1 MRTRPLILAVDD
13 LAENLDI
20 VTMRLEAQG
29 YEVRRA
35 PNGQEALQLAYEL
48 VPDLILLDVM
58 MPGID
63 GIEVTRRLKADET
76 MRAIPILLLTA
87 RSSTHDV
94 VAGLEA
100 GGDDYLT
107 KPFDQMTLVARV
119 RSLLRIK
126 GISADCGAS
135 CRRSSPTS
143 SSSRAAT
150 PRSCSTIGG
159 RSSCYSA
166 TCAASRASR
175 RRPSPRR

>member
-1 MRTRPLILAVDD
+1 MRTHPLILAVDD

-48 VPDLILLDVM
+48 MPDLILLDVM

-87 RSSTHDV
+87 RSST
-94 VAGLEA
+94 
-100 GGDDYLT
+100 
-107 KPFDQMTLVARV
+107 
-119 RSLLRIK
+119 
-126 GISADCGAS
+126 
-135 CRRSSPTS
+135 RSSTLSVVGSGERDARRTS
-143 SSSRAAT
+143 ACTRA
-150 PRSCSTIGG
+150 
-159 RSSCYSA
+159 RSSA
-166 TCAASRASR
+166 NAKGFVR
-175 RRPSPRR
+175 